1 MIFYFEFRDNQNE
14 IPKRF
19 EIEQLFDIFYLVE
32 IEQPSDDRRL
42 LSSGDS
48 ITELVDWALK
58 NE

>member
-1 MIFYFEFRDNQNE
+1 MMFYFEFRDNQNE

-19 EIEQLFDIFYLVE
+19 EIEQLSDIFYLVE
-32 IEQPSDDRRL
+32 IEQPCDDRRL
-42 LSSGDS
+42 LASGDS

>member
-19 EIEQLFDIFYLVE
+19 EIEQLSDIFYLVE

-42 LSSGDS
+42 LASGDS